1 MLKAPS
7 LQDSYT
13 TNKQDYLQSV
23 AIITAV
29 EEDVDTVTLTLI
41 LQYIFNLSVFI
52 NILDL
57 AKNK

>member
-13 TNKQDYLQSV
+13 TNKQDYLQSL

-41 LQYIFNLSVFI
+41 LQYIFNLSSVYQHSGFG
-52 NILDL
+52 
-57 AKNK
+57 KK